1 MNYFLFKIF
10 ANAKKFS
17 YLCTVFQYDIMNE
30 RQRIEKIIE
39 AEQVTAREFAA
50 QVGIS
55 AGTLSNILSGRNN
68 PSLDVMKAILN
79 VYRNISSD
87 WLILNAGTM
96 YRSGGKD
103 KGAELPFDGETEIT
117 ADEASSQGA
126 DSDSQSGSQSVT
138 GAINSRERVKVGA
151 RGREMPS
158 GVKKVQKILIFY
170 TDGTFEER

>member
-1 MNYFLFKIF
+1 MN
-10 ANAKKFS
+10 
-17 YLCTVFQYDIMNE
+17 D

-39 AEQVTAREFAA
+39 AEHVTAREFAA

-96 YRSGGKD
+96 YRSSGKELE
-103 KGAELPFDGETEIT
+103 AELPFGEDTEIT
-117 ADEASSQGA
+117 ADEASRQGA
-126 DSDSQSGSQSVT
+126 DSGSQSGSHPVA
-138 GAINSRERVKVGA
+138 GAINSRERLKDGA
-151 RGREMPS
+151 RKGETAS
-158 GVKKVQKILIFY
+158 GIKKVQKILIFY